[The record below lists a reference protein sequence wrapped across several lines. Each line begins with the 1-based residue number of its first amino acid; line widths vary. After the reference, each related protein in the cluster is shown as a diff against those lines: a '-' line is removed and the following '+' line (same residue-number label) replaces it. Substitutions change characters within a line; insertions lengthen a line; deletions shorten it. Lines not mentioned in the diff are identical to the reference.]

1 VLRHTGRRQLL
12 TMRRRPSS
20 RGDRGSSAIE
30 LSIVAPVVVL
40 LIFSTV
46 QFALWLYGRNVA
58 LAAARE
64 GVSQLRL
71 AARAAGP
78 AAEDSTETKVKGYAT
93 QVGGQSLLH
102 PAVRARYNPTS
113 GRVVVT
119 VKGDVVTLVPGW
131 TFTVTRQATGEI
143 ERFEGDTGDAA
154 GPGDVP

>member
-1 VLRHTGRRQLL
+1 MGRA
-12 TMRRRPSS
+12 RRL

-71 AARAAGP
+71 ASADNGP
-78 AAEDSTETKVKGYAT
+78 AAEDKTESDVARYART
-93 QVGGQSLLH
+93 VGGESLLN
-102 PAVRARYNPTS
+102 PDVTADYNDREGRA
-113 GRVVVT
+113 VVT
-119 VKGDVVTLVPGW
+119 VKGDVVTLVPLW
-131 TFTVTRQATGEI
+131 TFHVARTATGEI
-143 ERFEGDTGDAA
+143 ERFEQDR
-154 GPGDVP
+154 PPR